1 MEILQ
6 AMKFFEGCTTLITG
20 ASSGLGAEF
29 ARQLAPYARLLV
41 LVARRNERLETLAGE
56 LRGIHPHL
64 DVRVFAADLALEDR
78 RIALASWLETEN
90 IPVDFLINNA
100 GLGDHGDF
108 ETSDWGRVRAML
120 DVNIS
125 ALTHLTH
132 LLVPRMI
139 TRGRAAVLNVS
150 SVASFFPLPNMA
162 VYSASKAYV
171 TSFSEAIAMELRP
184 HGITVTALCPGPMPT
199 EFFEVATREGGAGS
213 ASHFEAFPAFV
224 VSAREA
230 VEAGLRAVAHG
241 RARVIPGLLLAAA
254 VAVGLAVPFFIV
266 RRIISW
272 KADAI

>member
-1 MEILQ
+1 
-6 AMKFFEGCTTLITG
+6 MKFFEGCTTLITG

-29 ARQLAPYARLLV
+29 SRQLAPYARSLV
-41 LVARRNERLETLAGE
+41 LVARRSERLEALAAD

-64 DVRVFAADLALEDR
+64 VVRIYAADLALEDR
-78 RIALASWLETEN
+78 RLALAAWLETEN
-90 IPVDFLINNA
+90 ITIDFLINNA

-108 ETSDWGRVRAML
+108 ETSEWGRVKSML

-139 TRGRAAVLNVS
+139 ACGRAAILNVS

-162 VYSASKAYV
+162 VYSATKAYV

-184 HGITVTALCPGPMPT
+184 HGITVTALCPGPMQT
-199 EFFEVATREGGAGS
+199 EFFDVATREDGADS
-213 ASHFEAFPAFV
+213 TAHFEAFPAFV
-224 VSAREA
+224 VSPQEA
-230 VEAGLRAVAHG
+230 VEVGLRAVARD
-241 RARVIPGLLLAAA
+241 RARVIPGPLLAAA
-254 VAVGLAVPFFIV
+254 VAVALVIPFFIV